1 MISFIPLWASSTV
14 LQHTSYEHLS
24 LAALLTSAVML
35 IMSTALFVAQVI
47 YFRTLNRKYNY
58 IFKMIEHHFAQMFSG
73 KRTNLSDVYE
83 RISGHSTMTD
93 EEESDYAEW
102 ARIDIAVRKDKLFL
116 RPRLTR
122 DDVCEHVGVSRQRF
136 KELFE
141 RFSVITFTKYINEMR
156 LAYGAS
162 LLVEHPQ
169 YTVEA
174 IAQECGIPVRQTFY
188 RLFVDRYG
196 VTPMAYREAM
206 GVMAARGRS
215 TYEAEGPESSA
226 GA

>member
-1 MISFIPLWASSTV
+1 MTSFPLLWASSTV
-14 LQHTSYEHLS
+14 LRHTSYEHLS
-24 LAALLTSAVML
+24 LAALLAAAVLL
-35 IMSTALFVAQVI
+35 IISTALFVAQVI

-73 KRTNLSDVYE
+73 KRTNLSEVYE

-93 EEESDYAEW
+93 EEEADYAEW
-102 ARIDIAVRKDKLFL
+102 ARIDIAIRKDKLFL

-122 DDVCEHVGVSRQRF
+122 EEVCEHVGVSRQRF

-141 RFSVITFTKYINEMR
+141 RYSVLTFIMYINEMR

-174 IAQECGIPVRQTFY
+174 VAQECAIPVRQTFY
-188 RLFVDRYG
+188 RLFVERYG
-196 VTPMAYREAM
+196 ITPIAYRQAM
-206 GVMAARGRS
+206 GVMVARGGS
-215 TYEAEGPESSA
+215 HTPQDPQTPQGH
-226 GA
+226 

>member
-1 MISFIPLWASSTV
+1 MTPFLPLWASSTV
-14 LQHTSYEHLS
+14 LRHTSYEHLS
-24 LAALLTSAVML
+24 LAALLAAAVML
-35 IMSTALFVAQVI
+35 IISTALFVAQVI

-102 ARIDIAVRKDKLFL
+102 ARIDIMVRKDKLFL

-122 DDVCEHVGVSRQRF
+122 ADVCTHVGVSQQRF
-136 KELFE
+136 KDLFE

-174 IAQECGIPVRQTFY
+174 VAQECGIPVRQTFY
-188 RLFVDRYG
+188 RLFLERYG
-196 VTPMAYREAM
+196 ITPIAYREAM
-206 GVMAARGRS
+206 GVLAPQGARAAQGS
-215 TYEAEGPESSA
+215 QTL
-226 GA
+226 